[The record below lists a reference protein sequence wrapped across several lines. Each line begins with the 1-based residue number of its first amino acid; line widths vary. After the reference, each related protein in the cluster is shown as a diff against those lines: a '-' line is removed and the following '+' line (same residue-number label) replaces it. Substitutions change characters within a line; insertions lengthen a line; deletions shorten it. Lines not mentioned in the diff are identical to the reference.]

1 MVRMLIKDRGMF
13 TEDTLAMLVEEAKFG
28 ESDMGLCLSCGETQ
42 GNVEGDASG
51 YECEECGKCDV
62 VGLEQALLLADWDG
76 HTPTPSGV

>member
-1 MVRMLIKDRGMF
+1 MVDGQHRKRNKMF

-51 YECEECGKCDV
+51 YECESCGRLDV

-76 HTPTPSGV
+76 HPPTPSV